1 MLLAGLQGPG
11 PGGEGQD
18 LQGSRQVEVIGHGV
32 PEPPVQLGRL
42 AGELGW
48 GLGGGPL
55 GHPLAQPAEP
65 LLLAL
70 QRLPREVHLAAVP
83 GPEAEQPER
92 QRVVPLVSQLGHA
105 GDVPFRLR
113 HLLAGLLQE
122 PPVHPDRDDPVAGG
136 AVRLGHLVLV
146 VGEPQVVAAGV
157 DVEALAQVLHGHGR
171 ALDVPSGEPLAP
183 RARPPHQA
191 SVACPLP
198 QREVLGVALLRVDLQ
213 LLAVPGAEG
222 RQRVP
227 RQLPVVGERV
237 DVEVHVAP
245 DLVGQAPV
253 NEALRELD
261 HLRDVVRGPRVV
273 VGALDVQ
280 RVEVLQERRGVLR
293 GDLLGREALVGDGDV
308 HAVAGGLA
316 DVVRHVTDVRDVHD
330 LDDVLSLEPQ
340 PPPDEVPEH
349 ERSHVPDVGVAI
361 HGRAAGVDLRGP
373 PVGGLDLLDLPA
385 ERVVQ
390 AHPAEQDTGGP
401 GSGSLSSVTLMDR
414 DLGLAAD
421 QLELVELARR
431 WADERAA
438 PVAARFEEEH
448 RFPRELFAELGGMGF
463 GGIPYDERF
472 GGGGQSYLL
481 YLCVLEEV
489 ARAFLSLGVG
499 LSVHHL
505 CAFGIHQ
512 FGSDALKERYL
523 PALFAG
529 EPLGAYGLSEASSG
543 SDAASLRT
551 RAERANGGGY
561 RITGSKRF
569 ISHAGEAETYLV
581 MARTGGGGPDGISA
595 FVVEKGWPGFEFG
608 RVEAKMGGEEGI
620 GFRVALAALDGGRL
634 GIAACSTGLAQA
646 ALEAAVAF
654 ARERSQFGRPV
665 VENQGVQFMLAD
677 MAVAVEASRRLY
689 REAARARDGGDPFS
703 TAASMAKLFA
713 SDAAMRVTTDA
724 VQLHGG
730 YGYMREY
737 PVARYMR
744 EAKALQIV
752 EGTNQIQRM
761 VIGRHLAGGCGRRS
775 GSDR

>member
-1 MLLAGLQGPG
+1 
-11 PGGEGQD
+11 
-18 LQGSRQVEVIGHGV
+18 
-32 PEPPVQLGRL
+32 
-42 AGELGW
+42 
-48 GLGGGPL
+48 
-55 GHPLAQPAEP
+55 
-65 LLLAL
+65 
-70 QRLPREVHLAAVP
+70 
-83 GPEAEQPER
+83 
-92 QRVVPLVSQLGHA
+92 
-105 GDVPFRLR
+105 
-113 HLLAGLLQE
+113 
-122 PPVHPDRDDPVAGG
+122 
-136 AVRLGHLVLV
+136 
-146 VGEPQVVAAGV
+146 
-157 DVEALAQVLHGHGR
+157 
-171 ALDVPSGEPLAP
+171 
-183 RARPPHQA
+183 
-191 SVACPLP
+191 
-198 QREVLGVALLRVDLQ
+198 
-213 LLAVPGAEG
+213 
-222 RQRVP
+222 
-227 RQLPVVGERV
+227 
-237 DVEVHVAP
+237 
-245 DLVGQAPV
+245 
-253 NEALRELD
+253 
-261 HLRDVVRGPRVV
+261 
-273 VGALDVQ
+273 
-280 RVEVLQERRGVLR
+280 
-293 GDLLGREALVGDGDV
+293 
-308 HAVAGGLA
+308 
-316 DVVRHVTDVRDVHD
+316 
-330 LDDVLSLEPQ
+330 
-340 PPPDEVPEH
+340 
-349 ERSHVPDVGVAI
+349 
-361 HGRAAGVDLRGP
+361 
-373 PVGGLDLLDLPA
+373 
-385 ERVVQ
+385 
-390 AHPAEQDTGGP
+390 
-401 GSGSLSSVTLMDR
+401 MDR

-421 QLELVELARR
+421 HRELVELARR

-529 EPLGAYGLSEASSG
+529 EHLGAYGLSEASSG

-608 RVEAKMGGEEGI
+608 RVEAKMGWQASPMRELLFDGCEVPAGNLVGEEGI

-737 PVARYMR
+737 PVERYMR

-752 EGTNQIQRM
+752 EGTNQVQRM
-761 VIGRHLAGGCGRRS
+761 IIGRALTR
-775 GSDR
+775 D